1 VQIKTV
7 SVFHVFVNSLIIPL
21 LETLYCFNVLVMSA
35 IDLYNL
41 VFVNYC
47 IPLVTDVINVWDR

>member
-1 VQIKTV
+1 VQIKNV
-7 SVFHVFVNSLIIPL
+7 SGSHVCANSLIIML
-21 LETLYCFNVLVMSA
+21 LEILYCCNVVVMYA

-47 IPLVTDVINVWDR
+47 IPLITNVINV

>member
-1 VQIKTV
+1 M
-7 SVFHVFVNSLIIPL
+7 SV
-21 LETLYCFNVLVMSA
+21 

-47 IPLVTDVINVWDR
+47 IPLVTNVINVWDR